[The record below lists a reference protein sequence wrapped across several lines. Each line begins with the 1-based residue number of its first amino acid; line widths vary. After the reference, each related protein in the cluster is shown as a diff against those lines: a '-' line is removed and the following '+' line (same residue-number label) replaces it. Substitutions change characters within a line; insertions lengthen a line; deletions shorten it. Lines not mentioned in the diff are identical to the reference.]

1 MIDARFRSLPKWN
14 RKPDLKYRR
23 AQFKTPY
30 NKTLDALERE
40 LRHLKARNIVIE
52 AGYRIDQIR
61 NDGWPR
67 GGMAPS
73 HPGAVLYFS
82 GADGDLCFPCG
93 TYSRIEH
100 NIHAIALTLE
110 NLRAVDRYGV
120 TLAHQQYLGFA
131 ALPPAPQQMTVEDA
145 AAFIAA
151 NSSFTPGGVII
162 ENRET
167 YRLAYRQAATRLHPD
182 VTGNNDGFYKLG
194 QAKERLDAHHRL
206 AGPHG
211 QQRAGGAS

>member
-1 MIDARFRSLPKWN
+1 MIDIRFRPLPKWT
-14 RKPDLKYRR
+14 RKPDSKWRQS
-23 AQFKTPY
+23 QFKTAY
-30 NKTLDALERE
+30 NKTLDLLEHE

-52 AGYRIDQIR
+52 AGYRLDQIR

-67 GGMAPS
+67 GGTSPS
-73 HPGAVLYFS
+73 HPGVILYFDGVD
-82 GADGDLCFPCG
+82 GALCFPCG

-131 ALPPAPQQMTVEDA
+131 ALPPAPQQITVEDA

-151 NSSFTPGGVII
+151 NSAFSEAPVIGNA
-162 ENRET
+162 EL
-167 YRLAYRQAATRLHPD
+167 YRTAYRQAAARLHPD

-194 QAKERLDAHHRL
+194 QAKAVLDLHHGVARV
-206 AGPHG
+206 
-211 QQRAGGAS
+211 GGAS